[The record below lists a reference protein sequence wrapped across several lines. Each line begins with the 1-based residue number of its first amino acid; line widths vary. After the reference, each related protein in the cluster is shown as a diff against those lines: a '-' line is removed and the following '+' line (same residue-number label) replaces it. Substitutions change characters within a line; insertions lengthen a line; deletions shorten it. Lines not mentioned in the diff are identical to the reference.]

1 MPCIKTDQA
10 IVSKDRPPPLKG
22 VRRALQ
28 VLEYI
33 ATHPG
38 RATDIA
44 EGLDISWAT
53 LHRTLQQLEQGGF
66 LKRESPGNRYR
77 IGPRM
82 YFIGSTYIADHRV
95 VELAKPYLE
104 EPLGLPGI
112 MIQLVERSGNESV
125 VVHFSTHSEEEI
137 TKATYGY
144 HFPLHA
150 GSKGQV
156 LLAHADQA
164 FIEEY
169 LSHELERLTQ
179 FTVTDPEQI
188 REILKKTREQGYSI
202 TIADIQTFT
211 GSMAAPVFDSNNE
224 IVAAVCFVARKSTME
239 NAKKRERLLES
250 LLKIAN
256 SISIAL
262 GWRPGG
268 R

>member
-1 MPCIKTDQA
+1 MARTRKTANGEAAD
-10 IVSKDRPPPLKG
+10 KPPPLKG
-22 VRRALQ
+22 VRRALH

-33 ATHPG
+33 AMNPG

-44 EGLDISWAT
+44 EGLDLSWAT

-66 LKRESPGNRYR
+66 LQRESSGNRYS

-104 EPLGLPGI
+104 GSLGLPGI
-112 MIQLVERSGNESV
+112 TIQLVERSGNRSV
-125 VVHFSTHSEEEI
+125 VLFSAHSDEEI

-156 LLAHADQA
+156 LLAYAGED
-164 FIEEY
+164 FVEDY
-169 LSHELERLTQ
+169 LSQDLERLTQ
-179 FTVTDPEQI
+179 FTLTEPKELRAALAKV
-188 REILKKTREQGYSI
+188 REQGYAI
-202 TIADIQTFT
+202 TIADIQNFT
-211 GSMAAPVFDSNNE
+211 GSMAAPIFNGDNAM
-224 IVAAVCFVARKSTME
+224 VAAVCFVCRKSQIE
-239 NAKKRERLLES
+239 NKKKQERMLES
-250 LLKIAN
+250 LLKLAH